1 MPFDAFVFLH
11 DLLGVDGQLLV
22 RVDHHAEQ
30 PRVCLKR
37 KRKKRKQIYYYE
49 LERFASDGDG
59 GGWRWRPEC
68 DE

>member
-37 KRKKRKQIYYYE
+37 KRKKGKQIYYYE
-49 LERFASDGDG
+49 LERFAS
-59 GGWRWRPEC
+59 GGW
-68 DE
+68 